1 MAQTPEAVL
10 VKYPRRRLSRGLFRL
25 SARLLLPV
33 LARVDVRGRENF
45 PRRGP
50 LIVVGNH
57 TAAMEVVLMTI
68 YSPRIVEYMG
78 SIDIPHEK
86 MIGLFV
92 GAYGF
97 IPVFRGNVS
106 RASMEAGLDVLRQG
120 GVLGIFPEGG
130 IWEPSIRQAQTGVA
144 WLSYHAQA
152 PVLPIGFGS
161 MRGALNRLMRLRRPP
176 LTMNVG
182 RPLPP
187 VGEPAGKALK
197 LHFQES
203 ANRIM
208 DAVWELI
215 PEQDRQAGPVLQDEV
230 FDLRVEALDAS
241 GSPVPVPEAFVP
253 LEGAAFA
260 KFTHRTTLINNLR
273 LNLHLPV
280 DALMRLV
287 DRPPLEEILQATSA
301 VLEHLSKD
309 NPYYFT
315 YRYGPR
321 EGAAMADG
329 VRQVH
334 ALAEWAAGHEYSL
347 QLTPLRSYLDLSSGE
362 RRTLDRPEVF
372 KKW

>member
-1 MAQTPEAVL
+1 MSRTPEAAL
-10 VKYPRRRLSRGLFRL
+10 VKYPRRTLSRGLFRL
-25 SARLLLPV
+25 IARALLPV
-33 LARVDVRGRENF
+33 LAQVDVRGRENF
-45 PRRGP
+45 PQRGP

-57 TAAMEVVLMTI
+57 TAALEVVLMTV

-78 SIDIPHEK
+78 STDIPHEK

-106 RASMEAGLDVLRQG
+106 RSSMQAGLDVLRQG

-161 MRGALNRLMRLRRPP
+161 MRGSLNQLMRLRRPP
-176 LTMNVG
+176 LSMNVG
-182 RPLPP
+182 TPLPP
-187 VGEPAGKALK
+187 VGEPEGVPRKQ
-197 LHFQES
+197 HFQQ
-203 ANRIM
+203 AADRIM

-215 PEQDRQAGPVLQDEV
+215 PEQDRQQGPGFSDERFELVVL
-230 FDLRVEALDAS
+230 ALDHAGRAVAVPS
-241 GSPVPVPEAFVP
+241 GLVPSH
-253 LEGAAFA
+253 GSDFA

-273 LNLHLPV
+273 LNLRLPV
-280 DALMRLV
+280 EALMRLA
-287 DRPPLEEILQATSA
+287 DRPPLDEIRQATGA
-301 VLEHLSKD
+301 ILDHLRKD

-315 YRYGPR
+315 YRYGQR
-321 EGAAMADG
+321 QGSAMADG
-329 VRQVH
+329 VGEVH
-334 ALAEWAAGHEYSL
+334 ALAGWAAEHGYSL
-347 QLTPLRSYLDLSSGE
+347 QLTPLRTFLDLSSGE

-372 KKW
+372 RKW

>member
-1 MAQTPEAVL
+1 MTSHA
-10 VKYPRRRLSRGLFRL
+10 KYPRRVLLRSAFRL
-25 SARLLLPV
+25 FGRTFLPLLAELHIH
-33 LARVDVRGRENF
+33 GRENF
-45 PRRGP
+45 PQHGP

-86 MIGLFV
+86 TIGLFV

-106 RASMEAGLDVLRQG
+106 RASMEAGLEVLRQG

-130 IWEPSIRQAQTGVA
+130 IWEPGIRQAQTGVA
-144 WLSYHAQA
+144 WLSHHAGA

-161 MRGALNRLMRLRRPP
+161 MRGALNRLMRLQRPA
-176 LTMNVG
+176 LTMNIG

-187 VGEPAGKALK
+187 VGEPGGKALK

-215 PEQDRQAGPVLQDEV
+215 PEQDRQAGPAVKDET
-230 FDLRVEALDAS
+230 FDLQVEALDAS
-241 GSPVPVPEAFVP
+241 GASVPLPEALLPVQ
-253 LEGAAFA
+253 GAAFA

-280 DALMRLV
+280 EALMRLA
-287 DRPPLEEILQATSA
+287 DRPALDEILQATGA
-301 VLEHLSKD
+301 ILEHLEKD

-321 EGAAMADG
+321 EGADMAAG
-329 VRQVH
+329 VREVH
-334 ALAEWAAGHEYSL
+334 ALAQWASRENRRLH
-347 QLTPLRSYLDLSSGE
+347 LTPIRAYTDPASGE
-362 RRTLDRPEVF
+362 RCVLDRPETF